1 MIELYYAGTPNGMK
15 VAIMLEEVGLPYNI
29 NIIDIFEGDQ
39 LTPGFRKINPNNKI
53 PAIIDTAP
61 TDGGSALPIFESG
74 AILQYLAEKTGMLLP
89 TSPRERSIAIQWLT
103 WQMSSLGPMTG
114 QASHFVRYA
123 PPGNEYGIVRY
134 TKELQ
139 RLLRVLEARL
149 TEVSYVGG
157 DEYTIADIAIWPGRT
172 TNLIE
177 GCKLQD
183 FPVTRRWFERLKER
197 PAIQRVL
204 GAEQLK
210 APAKY
215 MGQKQVLSETE
226 WSNMFGDAQHTAGT
240 VKVV

>member
-53 PAIIDTAP
+53 PAIIDTEP
-61 TDGGSALPIFESG
+61 SGGGSALPIFESG

-89 TSPRERSIAIQWLT
+89 ISPRERSIA
-103 WQMSSLGPMTG
+103 
-114 QASHFVRYA
+114 
-123 PPGNEYGIVRY
+123 RY

-149 TEVSYVGG
+149 TEVSYIGG

-215 MGQKQVLSETE
+215 MGQKQVLSEAE
-226 WSNMFGDAQHTAGT
+226 WSNMFGDAQHRAGT